1 MTKKFCL
8 YLTNAARFN
17 QDTFEPCC
25 WITRKGN
32 LHDPEQLAE
41 YRTWLSNID
50 DWVPECEYC
59 NDKEKRGIS
68 SPRQRAE
75 TYPENILGLRP
86 DNNPD
91 DITSL
96 ELQIDSGCNAACLI
110 CGEHNSSTWEKYNI
124 GRITDKSNSNKLID
138 LNNVLR
144 TKSRFDKLK
153 QTISLDKINMIVF
166 LGGEP
171 LDSDLHKEMLH
182 EIKKVKPLSDVDVR
196 YITNGSKIPDEETIN
211 LWRELKNI
219 RIVFSLDGIGEHF
232 NYLRW
237 PLQWNQVEK
246 NIKFIMDLEISS
258 MEIGISSA
266 INPFNIFYYDR
277 YIAWEKEFFKDTT
290 SKVGMRFSKS
300 FESTGIINTYCI
312 PLKLSIQIY
321 KKYFISEPWLVR
333 HMNKF
338 DAKSYDEFVQYI
350 KLHDEKRGLN
360 WKEVFPEIVEYFP
373 KFGADG
379 EI

>member
-1 MTKKFCL
+1 MTTKFCL

-25 WITRKGN
+25 WIKRKGK
-32 LHDPEQLAE
+32 LDDPKQLAE
-41 YRTWLSNID
+41 YRTWLSQID
-50 DWVPECEYC
+50 DWVPECEFCY
-59 NDKEKRGIS
+59 NKETRGIP
-68 SPRQRAE
+68 SPRQKAE
-75 TYPENILGLRP
+75 NNPESIVGLLP
-86 DNNPD
+86 DNEPD

-110 CGEHNSSTWEKYNI
+110 CGDYNSSTWEKYNI
-124 GRITDKSNSNKLID
+124 GKITDKSNSNKLID
-138 LNNVLR
+138 LNNVLK

-153 QTISLDKINMIVF
+153 QTISLDKINMLVF

-171 LDSDLHKEMLH
+171 LSSDLHKEMLH
-182 EIKKVKPLSDVDVR
+182 EIKKVKSLNDINVR
-196 YITNGSKIPDEETIN
+196 YVTNGSKIPDEETIS
-211 LWRELKNI
+211 LWREVKKL
-219 RIVFSLDGIGEHF
+219 RIMFSLDGIGEHF

-246 NIKFIMDLEISS
+246 NIKFFIDLKIPNI
-258 MEIGISSA
+258 EIGISSA

-277 YIAWEKEFFKDTT
+277 YIEWENEFFKNTNVRRG
-290 SKVGMRFSKS
+290 SRFKNA
-300 FESTGIINTYCI
+300 FESTGVINTLCI
-312 PLKLSIQIY
+312 PMKLSAQIY
-321 KKYFISEPWLVR
+321 KKYSVSEPWLIK

-338 DAKSYDEFVQYI
+338 NPGAYDEFVEYI
-350 KLHDEKRGLN
+350 KLHDKKRGLN

-373 KFGADG
+373 NFGADG

>member
-75 TYPENILGLRP
+75 TYPNKIVGLQ
-86 DNNPD
+86 DHNKPD

-96 ELQIDSGCNAACLI
+96 ELQIDSSCNAACLM
-110 CGEHNSSTWEKYNI
+110 CGDHNSSTWEKYNI
-124 GRITDKSNSNKLID
+124 GKITDKNNSNKLID
-138 LNNVLR
+138 LNNKLR
-144 TKSRFDKLK
+144 TKSRFEILK
-153 QTISLDKINMIVF
+153 KTVSLDKINMIVF

-171 LDSDLHKEMLH
+171 LDSDLHKEMLY
-182 EIKKVKPLSDVDVR
+182 EIKKVKSLNDIDVR
-196 YITNGSKIPDEETIN
+196 YVTNGSKIPDDETIN

-219 RIVFSLDGIGEHF
+219 RIVFSIDGIDEHF
-232 NYLRW
+232 NYIRW
-237 PLQWNQVEK
+237 PLQWSQVEK
-246 NIKFIMDLEISS
+246 NIQFFIDLKIPG
-258 MEIGISSA
+258 MEIGISST

-277 YIAWEKEFFKDTT
+277 YISWEKEFFKDFG
-290 SKVGMRFSKS
+290 SRNEVRFSKS
-300 FESTGIINTYCI
+300 FESTGIINTHCI
-312 PLKLSIQIY
+312 PLKLSTQIY

-338 DAKSYDEFVQYI
+338 NAKSYDEFVQYI

-373 KFGADG
+373 NFGADG